1 MPGCQYFIA
10 NTFAHLLGGL
20 LVTGI
25 STENPIINNIEKKPL
40 SHLTMIILTFFFLFS
55 VLSVKKGPLKYIL
68 FMLFCITIGQMLSG
82 FVKKLKLEDV
92 LSNTLLTVGAIF
104 LSMTTIALFDKG
116 NMLGWEAYLFAGL
129 LGLILASIATMFM
142 SKETKE
148 ANNVNMWI
156 SRFVVLLFTLYIG
169 FDVEVMKVNATL
181 CKSNPDYIN
190 ESINLYLDIINLF
203 SGVGGLND

>member
-20 LVTGI
+20 LITGI
-25 STENPIINNIEKKPL
+25 STENPVINNIEKKPL
-40 SHLTMIILTFFFLFS
+40 THLSIIILTFFLLFS
-55 VLSVKKGPLKYIL
+55 VLYIEKGPLKYFV

-104 LSMTTIALFDKG
+104 FSMTTIALFDKG
-116 NMLGWEAYLFAGL
+116 NMLGWEVYLSAGL
-129 LGLILASIATMFM
+129 LGLILASIATIFM

-148 ANNVNMWI
+148 ANNIHMWI
-156 SRFVVLLFTLYIG
+156 SRFVVILFTLYIG
-169 FDVEVMKVNATL
+169 FDVEVMKANAIL

-190 ESINLYLDIINLF
+190 ESISLYLDIINLF
-203 SGVGGLND
+203 SGVGGMND